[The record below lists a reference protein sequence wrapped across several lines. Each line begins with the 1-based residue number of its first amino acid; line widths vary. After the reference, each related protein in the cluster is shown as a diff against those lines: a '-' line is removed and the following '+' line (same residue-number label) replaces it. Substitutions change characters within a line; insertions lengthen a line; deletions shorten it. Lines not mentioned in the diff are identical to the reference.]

1 MYNNIV
7 FKESCDILITMKN
20 IIVEG
25 HPTLKKIGKEIK
37 IPLSQSDKRL
47 AKDLLDFIKNS
58 QDSILREKYNL
69 KEAVG
74 IAAPQINIS
83 KKMFALHFDDFQGD
97 SYSFVV
103 INPQIISKSD
113 NIIYLPDGEGCLSVI
128 REAEGVTP
136 RYEEIS
142 ARFLKYDPYNDL
154 LEEVQTTLKNYPAI
168 VFQHEYDHINGILF
182 TDKLFENYK
191 DGKSVFLNY
200 PELEFQSD
208 SDDATS

>member
-1 MYNNIV
+1 
-7 FKESCDILITMKN
+7 
-20 IIVEG
+20 
-25 HPTLKKIGKEIK
+25 
-37 IPLSQSDKRL
+37 
-47 AKDLLDFIKNS
+47 
-58 QDSILREKYNL
+58 
-69 KEAVG
+69 
-74 IAAPQINIS
+74 
-83 KKMFALHFDDFQGD
+83 MFALHFDDFQGD

-103 INPQIISKSD
+103 INPKIISKSD

-142 ARFLKYDPYNDL
+142 VNFLKYDPYNDL

-182 TDKLFENYK
+182 TDKLFENYE

-200 PELEFQSD
+200 PELEFQNS

>member
-1 MYNNIV
+1 
-7 FKESCDILITMKN
+7 MKN

-58 QDSILREKYNL
+58 QDSTLREKYNL

-103 INPQIISKSD
+103 INPKIISKSD

-136 RYEEIS
+136 RYEEVS
-142 ARFLKYDPYNDL
+142 VNFLKYDPYNDL

-168 VFQHEYDHINGILF
+168 VFQHEYDHIHGILF

-200 PELEFQSD
+200 PELEFQNS

>member
-1 MYNNIV
+1 
-7 FKESCDILITMKN
+7 MKN

-47 AKDLLDFIKNS
+47 AKDLLNFIKNS
-58 QDSILREKYNL
+58 QDSVLREKYNL

-97 SYSFVV
+97 GYSFVV
-103 INPQIISKSD
+103 INPKIISKSD
-113 NIIYLPDGEGCLSVI
+113 NMIYLPDGEGCLSVI

-136 RYEEIS
+136 RYEEVS
-142 ARFLKYDPYNDL
+142 VNFLKYDPYNDL

-200 PELEFQSD
+200 PELEFQNS

>member
-1 MYNNIV
+1 
-7 FKESCDILITMKN
+7 MKN

-58 QDSILREKYNL
+58 QDSMLREKYNL

-103 INPQIISKSD
+103 INPKIISKSD

-200 PELEFQSD
+200 PELEFQSS

>member
-1 MYNNIV
+1 
-7 FKESCDILITMKN
+7 MKN

-58 QDSILREKYNL
+58 QDSVLREKYNL

-103 INPQIISKSD
+103 INPKIISKSD
-113 NIIYLPDGEGCLSVI
+113 NMVYLPDGEGCLSVV

-136 RYEEIS
+136 RYEEVS
-142 ARFLKYDPYNDL
+142 VNFLKYDPYNDL

-200 PELEFQSD
+200 PELEFQNS

>member
-58 QDSILREKYNL
+58 QDSMLREKYNL

-103 INPQIISKSD
+103 INPKIISKSS

-154 LEEVQTTLKNYPAI
+154 LEKVQTTLKNYPAI

-200 PELEFQSD
+200 PELEFQSN